1 MNITNFE
8 TTVYN
13 PILKTETKG
22 FVNKSLLETY
32 MTNKTKKKIPVG
44 LEYRP
49 DLIAREYLGDES
61 LGWVITYINNFKNGI
76 KDYTQN
82 RSIYIPNI

>member
-32 MTNKTKKKIPVG
+32 MTNKTKKKDSCWLRISTR
-44 LEYRP
+44 LNRRR
-49 DLIAREYLGDES
+49 IAWR
-61 LGWVITYINNFKNGI
+61 
-76 KDYTQN
+76 
-82 RSIYIPNI
+82 

>member
-1 MNITNFE
+1 MNIVDFE

-32 MTNKTKKKIPVG
+32 MTNKTKRKIPVG

-49 DLIAREYLGDES
+49 DLIAREFLGDES
-61 LGWVITYINNFKNGI
+61 LGWVITYINNFI
-76 KDYTQN
+76 KIICN
-82 RSIYIPNI
+82 NKR